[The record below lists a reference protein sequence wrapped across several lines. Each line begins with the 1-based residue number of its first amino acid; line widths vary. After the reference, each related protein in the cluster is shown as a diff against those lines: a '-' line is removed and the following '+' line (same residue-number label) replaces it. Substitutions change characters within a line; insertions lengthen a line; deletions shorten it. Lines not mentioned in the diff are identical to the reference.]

1 MILQYE
7 FTEKEKMY
15 KKKMHFRFADV
26 MEDEKAAD
34 LVDAIADNIQGLN
47 EDDRNIAEDIITKIT
62 THPDW

>member
-7 FTEKEKMY
+7 FTEKEKNFL
-15 KKKMHFRFADV
+15 KKMNFSFFDE

-47 EDDRNIAEDIITKIT
+47 KDDRNIAEDVITKIT